1 MAHDLGLHDLSIV
14 ALAKEHETASGDNV
28 VDRIYLPGQ
37 KNGINL
43 RGSTSALFFL
53 ARARDEAHRFANHA
67 RKKLGHKARLTTE
80 LSDVRGLGPAT
91 RTALLRVLGSVEA
104 VRAASDE
111 AILAVP
117 GVSKRHLAALQ
128 RWREETAE
136 ELG

>member
-1 MAHDLGLHDLSIV
+1 M
-14 ALAKEHETASGDNV
+14 
-28 VDRIYLPGQ
+28 
-37 KNGINL
+37 
-43 RGSTSALFFL
+43 
-53 ARARDEAHRFANHA
+53 
-67 RKKLGHKARLTTE
+67 
-80 LSDVRGLGPAT
+80 RGLGPAT